1 MSIANAHLSVVMLT
15 SYLND
20 LNYKLSQITDRR
32 QLLASQEAAIIE
44 QNSSRSMQYN
54 NALYNA
60 SVNVATNA
68 LNSGNQ
74 TDLNNAISLMMASSQ
89 SSYNMANDPDIQLI
103 ELQDNNFDMQQK
115 KLETQIKAVTA
126 NLDSQQKLLDGNI
139 QKDFAGHLSI
149 ASN

>member
-20 LNYKLSQITDRR
+20 LNYKLSQITDKR
-32 QLLASQEAAIIE
+32 QLLAAEEANIIQ
-44 QNSSRSMQYN
+44 QNSTASMQRN
-54 NALYNA
+54 NALYA
-60 SVNVATNA
+60 AGAAAATNA

-74 TDLNNAISLMMASSQ
+74 TDVNNAIASLIAASS
-89 SSYNMANDPDIQLI
+89 SSNVYNDPDVQLI

-126 NLDSQQKLLDGNI
+126 NLDSQQKLLDNNI
-139 QKDFAGHLSI
+139 KQDFGSSLSI
-149 ASN
+149 S